1 MTLQQIGDGSGGKIV
16 MWGGGGGGGERM
28 RDVVMVTHQFMEQPG
43 VKGTEDGKLGQF
55 VIMDK

>member
-1 MTLQQIGDGSGGKIV
+1 M
-16 MWGGGGGGGERM
+16 GGGGGGGGRM